1 MLLTRFSSSLCLIT
15 SATASATKKT
25 QKLIQRFYMHEIN
38 NKVQCNDSV
47 QIHRLTINIDRVLY
61 LRVLDDLRTLVYTRH
76 RLDPSL
82 LLEVC

>member
-1 MLLTRFSSSLCLIT
+1 
-15 SATASATKKT
+15 
-25 QKLIQRFYMHEIN
+25 MHEIN